1 MPFFSAKVPQDFPE
15 QQRLDKFIASLPNGM
30 NRSKLKSGVTE
41 ILVNGKKVNIPSYQ
55 VKAGDVI
62 EVREKSKGLALVAA
76 AIESQSRDFPGYL
89 EVDSKKL
96 TAKYTFVPKFDDVP
110 YAAMMEPNLVIEYYS
125 R

>member
-1 MPFFSAKVPQDFPE
+1 MKYVRSNQDTCINQKPLVKE
-15 QQRLDKFIASLPNGM
+15 GDK
-30 NRSKLKSGVTE
+30 
-41 ILVNGKKVNIPSYQ
+41 

-89 EVDSKKL
+89 EVDAKKL